1 MNFVYPAFLFGLFAL
16 VIPVIIHL
24 FNFRRFKTVYFSNV
38 KFLKDI
44 EEETATKN
52 KLKHLLILFSRLL
65 ALTFLVLA
73 FAQPFIPSENTE
85 NKTNKRAVSIYIDNS
100 FSMESS
106 YGDEQLIQVAKRKAE
121 EIVNGFTVDDKFQ
134 LLTNDLEAKHQRLVS
149 KDEMLNM
156 ISQVTISPEVKEFQ
170 EIFKRQ
176 TDILKREGDNT
187 SKIVY
192 ELSDFQTNMSV
203 LENDTSIQINL
214 VELKSNDKRN
224 VTIDSVWFLTPVQL
238 LNQQSQLCIR
248 IKNYG
253 DTEINNVP
261 VTLKL
266 NGEIKSLTDVSL
278 PVNADIIDTLAF
290 TVNADGWY
298 SCELSIKDYPVTF
311 DDILY
316 FSFKPV
322 SKLPVLSINGNGQ
335 NSFIQSLYGNNPLF
349 LLNNNMVNQIEFSE
363 LNQYDLIILNEIK
376 TISGGL
382 EQALTEQLDR
392 GCNILIFPALDM
404 DVNSINSFLQ
414 KNNAAIYGSLV
425 KSRRNVTE
433 IDERNSLFEGVFE
446 KIPDNLA
453 LPYADQSFAI
463 ESFTRTLSEPV
474 LLFADKKPMLTMSA
488 VNKGVLFLSAV
499 PLNRDITDLPVQ
511 GGLFVPI
518 MYKIALN
525 TQKGSGLFA
534 TIGETNWID
543 LQGIILAGDQTL
555 KVKSADNEFIPEIR
569 KAGNATSI
577 NLSAYTNE
585 AGIYNV
591 IPGNGNQATSSSQLL
606 ALNYNRSESNLS
618 FFSKDD
624 LEKMYDSPNFNV
636 IDDIDRDFTNVVAQ
650 MNEGTPLWKF
660 CIIFVL
666 IFLAAEIALIRLLP

>member
-1 MNFVYPAFLFGLFAL
+1 MNFVYPAFLFGLLAL

-24 FNFRRFKTVYFSNV
+24 FNFRRFKTIYFSNV

-73 FAQPFIPSENTE
+73 FAQPFIPSSNAE

-100 FSMESS
+100 FSMEAS

-121 EIVNGFTVDDKFQ
+121 EIVKGFTVDDKFQ
-134 LLTNDLEAKHQRLVS
+134 LLTNDMEAKHQQLVS

-156 ISQVTISPEVKEFQ
+156 IAQVKSSPEVKELN

-176 TDILKREGDNT
+176 NDILKREDDNV

-192 ELSDFQTNMSV
+192 ELSDFQTNTGK
-203 LENDTSIQINL
+203 LENDTSIQVNL
-214 VELKSNDKRN
+214 VQLKSNDKRN
-224 VTIDSVWFLTPVQL
+224 VTIDSAWFITPVQL

-248 IKNYG
+248 IKNFG
-253 DTEINNVP
+253 EEEINNVP

-266 NGEIKSLTDVSL
+266 NGEIKSLTDVSIS
-278 PVNADIIDTLAF
+278 VNGEVIDTLAF
-290 TVNADGWY
+290 TVNEDVWY
-298 SCELSIKDYPVTF
+298 SGELSIKDYPVTF
-311 DDILY
+311 DDVLY

-322 SKLPVLSINGNGQ
+322 SKIPVLSINGSEQ
-335 NSFIQSLYGNNPLF
+335 NTFIQSLYGNNALF
-349 LLNNNMVNQIEFSE
+349 LLNNNLANQIGFSE
-363 LNQYDLIILNEIK
+363 LDQYDLIILNELK

-382 EQALTEQLDR
+382 EQALSEQLDR
-392 GCNILIFPALDM
+392 GCNILILPALDM
-404 DVNSINSFLQ
+404 DVAVFNGFLQ
-414 KNNAAIYGSLV
+414 KNNAATYGSLI
-425 KSRRNVTE
+425 KSKRNVTE
-433 IDERNSLFEGVFE
+433 LETRNALFNDVFE
-446 KIPDNLA
+446 KIPKNLA

-463 ESFTRTLSEPV
+463 ESFSRTNSEPV
-474 LLFADKKPMLTMSA
+474 FLFADKKPMVTVCP
-488 VNKGVLFLSAV
+488 VNKGAIFLSAV
-499 PLNRDITDLPVQ
+499 PFNREVTDLPVQ
-511 GGLFVPI
+511 GGLFVPM

-525 TQKGSGLFA
+525 TQKGTELFS
-534 TIGETNWID
+534 TIGETKWID
-543 LQGIILAGDQTL
+543 LKGISLAGDQTL
-555 KVKSADNEFIPEIR
+555 KVKSAENEFIPEIR
-569 KAGNATSI
+569 KIGNTTSI

-585 AGIYNV
+585 AGIYNI
-591 IPGNGNQATSSSQLL
+591 IPGNTPVSGQLL
-606 ALNYNRSESNLS
+606 ALNYNRSESDLR
-618 FFSKDD
+618 FYAKDV
-624 LEKMYDSPNFNV
+624 LKEMYDAPNFS
-636 IDDIDRDFTNVVAQ
+636 IMDEIDRNFTNVVAQ